1 MARRENREALSCL
14 NDLKDYEVADG
25 EPDPRGWDVFASDGV
40 RVGRIEDLLIDTGEM
55 RVRAIDLIIDQRAL
69 NLPEGDNHL
78 YVPIRSVSLDEG
90 AQRAVV
96 PGLRSEQVGT
106 LRGRRDFDALET
118 SMGQSRGR
126 ETATREPGAREDTLE
141 GTTTGRTG
149 GTTTGRTGGTT
160 TGRTGG
166 TTTGRTGDITTGRTT
181 REDTSGFQAG
191 TREPEPSQMS
201 REDIRLSRA
210 RSEAESRRD
219 TGTRDESERGRRR

>member
-14 NDLKDYEVADG
+14 NDIKDYEVADG

-40 RVGRIEDLLIDTGEM
+40 RVGRIEDLLVDTGEM

-126 ETATREPGAREDTLE
+126 ETGAREPGAREDTLE
-141 GTTTGRTG
+141 
-149 GTTTGRTGGTT
+149 GTT

-191 TREPEPSQMS
+191 TREPESSQMS

-219 TGTRDESERGRRR
+219 TGTRDESERGRRS

>member
-1 MARRENREALSCL
+1 MARREIREALSCL

-40 RVGRIEDLLIDTGEM
+40 RVGRIEDLLVDTGEM

-69 NLPEGDNHL
+69 NLPEGDDHI

-126 ETATREPGAREDTLE
+126 ETGVREPGAREGTL
-141 GTTTGRTG
+141 G

-160 TGRTGG
+160 TGRT
-166 TTTGRTGDITTGRTT
+166 T
-181 REDTSGFQAG
+181 REDTSGVQAG
-191 TREPEPSQMS
+191 TREPESRQMG
-201 REDIRLSRA
+201 REDIRVSRA

-219 TGTRDESERGRRR
+219 TGKRDESDRSRP